1 MPRNLR
7 LLLAA
12 QFVSLLGDGLYLAVI
27 LYYALKVT
35 GGSEQ
40 ASGLV
45 VVAENL
51 PYLLV
56 GIWAGV
62 LVDRLDRRRVMMGAD
77 LLRAAVLL
85 ALFGADRAGWMA
97 AGGPLM
103 AVPVGFAAAL
113 LTLGTVFFNPARDAL
128 VPSLVPASELT
139 RANAAIAVSQYAA
152 QLLGPLAAALIL
164 AARPLAEAFL
174 WDALTFLGSF
184 ACLAALRPP
193 AGDAG
198 APREAVDV
206 KGALAYVAGR
216 PELKG
221 LLVLTVLNNL
231 FIMGPA
237 LVGSAL
243 LVRDVAARGG
253 AFVLAGRTLSGE
265 AMYALYLSCFAAG
278 MILGSVAVA
287 RLARHVA
294 RWKLLIAGV
303 VLDGLTFLPFEGIAA
318 EARYPLLLLAVGV
331 HATVVPLIVVVRP
344 AQIQAHVPGA
354 RLGQV
359 FALVNLTVF
368 GSTALSAALA
378 GWLAGQ
384 GTAPGHLFTYAAW
397 GGALSGV
404 LALGMPSLR
413 KLT

>member
-1 MPRNLR
+1 MTRNLR

-12 QFVSLLGDGLYLAVI
+12 QFVSLLGDGLYLAVV

-40 ASGLV
+40 ASGWV
-45 VVAENL
+45 AVAENL

-62 LVDRLDRRRVMMGAD
+62 MVDRLDRRRVMMGAD

-85 ALFGADRAGWMA
+85 ALYAADRAGWLA
-97 AGGPLM
+97 PPGPLM

-128 VPSLVPASELT
+128 LPSLVPAPELT
-139 RANAAIAVSQYAA
+139 KANAAVAVSQYAA

-184 ACLAALRPP
+184 ACLAALRTPT
-193 AGDAG
+193 GDA
-198 APREAVDV
+198 ASPREAVDV
-206 KGALAYVAGR
+206 RGALAYVAGR
-216 PELKG
+216 PELKA
-221 LLVLTVLNNL
+221 LLLLTVLSNL

-237 LVGSAL
+237 IVGSVL

-253 AFVLAGRTLSGE
+253 AFSLMGRVLSGE
-265 AMYALYLSCFAAG
+265 AMYALYLSCFAVG
-278 MILGSVAVA
+278 MIIGSVAVA
-287 RLARHVA
+287 RLAKHVA
-294 RWKLLIAGV
+294 RWKLLIAGIA
-303 VLDGLTFLPFEGIAA
+303 LDGLTFLPFEGIAA
-318 EARYPLLLLAVGV
+318 GGRYPLLLLAIGL
-331 HATVVPLIVVVRP
+331 HATVVPMIVVVRP

-359 FALVNLTVF
+359 FALVNLMVF
-368 GSTALSAALA
+368 GATALSAALT

-384 GTAPGHLFTYAAW
+384 GTAPGQLFTYAAW
-397 GGALSGV
+397 GGTLSGV